1 MWILWEFSTHKA
13 AMEIKV
19 SIKRCA
25 QSSRLFPLE
34 KLVGKR
40 SKGKKMC
47 YVWVEEFFAWSMKR
61 ETLFLLG
68 HCFDDAIRKKAFH
81 RFHFW
86 RVREIRFTACS
97 SADDRRWVKTR
108 ALLSDTNSQAADKKI
123 LCSSTLCSSFLSSH
137 SQATHS
143 FTFFGFSL
151 LREKYYTNIFLFLPA
166 SNAIKTLAKHFSVE
180 WNSKKFFISIFFF
193 RFSQPRL
200 FAFFF
205 FLLSADN
212 EARMLR

>member
-1 MWILWEFSTHKA
+1 MSRGIFRVEHEKGNSFFIRPLLWWRE
-13 AMEIKV
+13 
-19 SIKRCA
+19 R
-25 QSSRLFPLE
+25 
-34 KLVGKR
+34 VGKR
-40 SKGKKMC
+40 LFTDSTFDAFAKFASRLAAQLTI
-47 YVWVEEFFAWSMKR
+47 VDEFKR
-61 ETLFLLG
+61 ARCSRTP
-68 HCFDDAIRKKAFH
+68 IH
-81 RFHFW
+81 RQQ
-86 RVREIRFTACS
+86 T
-97 SADDRRWVKTR
+97 
-108 ALLSDTNSQAADKKI
+108 KKI

-200 FAFFF
+200 FCLLF